1 LDNNYILIGERQIV
15 IFQHFQRQKRE
26 EMSKTGEKM
35 SGGFLPLYVVKEG
48 KINHK

>member
-1 LDNNYILIGERQIV
+1 MG
-15 IFQHFQRQKRE
+15 E

-48 KINHK
+48 KINYK